1 MTNSNLIQAHELKGI
16 NSSMNGGWLG
26 VSGFIGSVRGPT
38 FIALYREDAML
49 SFCLHAPPSD
59 ISDLLWIFFFFNG
72 NLSVCV
78 TPLQE
83 TSSTVNFWKITD
95 APYID

>member
-1 MTNSNLIQAHELKGI
+1 
-16 NSSMNGGWLG
+16 MNGGWLG
-26 VSGFIGSVRGPT
+26 VSGFNGSVRGPT

-49 SFCLHAPPSD
+49 SFCLHAPPRTFQT
-59 ISDLLWIFFFFNG
+59 FFELYLFFNG